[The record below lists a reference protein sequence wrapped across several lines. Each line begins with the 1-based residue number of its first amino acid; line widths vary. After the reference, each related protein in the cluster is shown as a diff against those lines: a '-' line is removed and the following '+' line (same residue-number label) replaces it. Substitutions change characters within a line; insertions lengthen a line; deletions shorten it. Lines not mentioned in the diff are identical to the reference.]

1 MSARTNAAILVI
13 DNDPIQLT
21 GTAAVLDM
29 AGYECWCARDREAA
43 MKAART
49 QPLDLILCDVQLGKE
64 SGLDLCRDLRTIPG
78 CDDIPVM
85 FASNSQLPDVIRRS
99 SEMGSA
105 YFLRKPFDPDVLL
118 DALQRRGLLTP
129 GGMSGARWAEVL
141 DEAGLV
147 AAITCS
153 RAGANPPRRAELA
166 TFGTTAGAT
175 AGAG

>member
-1 MSARTNAAILVI
+1 MSARTSAAILVI

-21 GTAAVLDM
+21 GTAAVLNM

-105 YFLRKPFDPDVLL
+105 YFLRKPFDPDVLIEL
-118 DALQRRGLLTP
+118 VGKAMWMPHLVSARLNQVSAHKVPMPQDDAPATSVPAPKGI
-129 GGMSGARWAEVL
+129 
-141 DEAGLV
+141 AGRSSV
-147 AAITCS
+147 SAS
-153 RAGANPPRRAELA
+153 
-166 TFGTTAGAT
+166 
-175 AGAG
+175 